1 MIRFWRCV
9 RFQYSGLIYLLPIRN
24 WNAYP
29 NEATIVNKDSP
40 DSSIDSGIKLKQTLY
55 HRLSSKEEQFSWRI
69 GPQYVEADPQRTT
82 WVKNTRKSI
91 WQWQARVLQHVW
103 ALYTWILM
111 RHFALLFIVYII
123 IQMCKDTRDAHQ
135 NKLEYSTIRTH
146 RWFNLKGWHGKISE
160 TGFFSLI
167 ATVCVEKDD
176 WTVIED
182 YSVKK
187 EVVKLIG
194 LNSIFVG
201 SQSCCLFAAK
211 TDKPS
216 TTL

>member
-1 MIRFWRCV
+1 
-9 RFQYSGLIYLLPIRN
+9 
-24 WNAYP
+24 
-29 NEATIVNKDSP
+29 
-40 DSSIDSGIKLKQTLY
+40 
-55 HRLSSKEEQFSWRI
+55 
-69 GPQYVEADPQRTT
+69 
-82 WVKNTRKSI
+82 
-91 WQWQARVLQHVW
+91 
-103 ALYTWILM
+103 M

-187 EVVKLIG
+187 RWLNWSVWIASLLARSLVVL
-194 LNSIFVG
+194 
-201 SQSCCLFAAK
+201 AAK

-216 TTL
+216 TTLLRVAMHAQNSQNVLSLNQVENVHSAVKNSSYNNLFSYFLLKRTMETVRVFYVFIHWGEESATACIDETVHCFLN

>member
-1 MIRFWRCV
+1 M
-9 RFQYSGLIYLLPIRN
+9 
-24 WNAYP
+24 
-29 NEATIVNKDSP
+29 K
-40 DSSIDSGIKLKQTLY
+40 
-55 HRLSSKEEQFSWRI
+55 
-69 GPQYVEADPQRTT
+69 
-82 WVKNTRKSI
+82 
-91 WQWQARVLQHVW
+91 
-103 ALYTWILM
+103 
-111 RHFALLFIVYII
+111 HFALLFIIYII

-167 ATVCVEKDD
+167 AIVCVEKDD

-201 SQSCCLFAAK
+201 SHSCLFAAK

-216 TTL
+216 TTLLRVAMHAQNSQNVLSFNQVENVHSAVKNSSYNNLFSYFLLKRTMETVRVFLCFHPLRRRKCDRLHRRNCSLLRELIEQES